1 MKHEEVFRGKTI
13 VFGVTGCIAAYKAVD
28 LVSRLKKLG
37 AEIHVIMTRSATE
50 LVQPITFQTLSQNPV
65 HTDMWVAPQKWNV
78 EHIGL
83 ADAADLFMIV
93 PATANIIG
101 KVAGGIADDML
112 STTVMAV
119 QAPILLA
126 PAMNAKMYDNPI
138 VQGNLEK
145 LKGLGY
151 AVVEPEYGFLACGY
165 EGRGRLPEADV
176 IIEAAAR
183 LLAPPQD
190 LAGKTVLVTAGPTRE
205 ALDPVRH
212 LSNPST
218 GKMGYAVA
226 EEARDRGARV
236 ILITGPTMLKAPTGM
251 EVIRVISARDMYAA
265 VMDRFDGADIVI
277 KSAAVSD
284 YRPKE
289 AAVQKMKKTDADMV
303 IQLERNPDILY
314 ELGQK
319 KGNKILV
326 GFAAETNDLLEN
338 ARVKIQKKN
347 LDFVIANDVTKEGAG
362 FASDTNIAKI
372 INRDGIIEEIPKM
385 TKKELACLV
394 IDKVVELL
402 P

>member
-1 MKHEEVFRGKTI
+1 MKKEEVFRGKTI

-151 AVVEPEYGFLACGY
+151 AVVEPDYGFLACGY

-236 ILITGPTMLKAPTGM
+236 VLITGPTMLKAPTGM

-265 VMDRFDGADIVI
+265 VMDRFDAADIVI

-289 AAVQKMKKTDADMV
+289 AAVQKMKKTDGDMV
-303 IQLERNPDILY
+303 IQL
-314 ELGQK
+314 
-319 KGNKILV
+319 
-326 GFAAETNDLLEN
+326 
-338 ARVKIQKKN
+338 
-347 LDFVIANDVTKEGAG
+347 
-362 FASDTNIAKI
+362 
-372 INRDGIIEEIPKM
+372 
-385 TKKELACLV
+385 
-394 IDKVVELL
+394 
-402 P
+402 